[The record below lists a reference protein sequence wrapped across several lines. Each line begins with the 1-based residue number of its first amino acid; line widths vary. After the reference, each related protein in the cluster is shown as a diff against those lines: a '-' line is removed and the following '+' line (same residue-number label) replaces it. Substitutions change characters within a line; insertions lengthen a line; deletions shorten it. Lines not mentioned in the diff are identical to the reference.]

1 MGLRTRR
8 QREKREDDFFYIK
21 RKRFGSLRFC
31 KKNIPRLI
39 EREIGPVRQQQNRG
53 DEDMSVEGRNSEG
66 YPDPTAEAAIQSI
79 CNGQDTGSAFGFM
92 PVVYICSPYRGD
104 TEGNTRKAQRYSR
117 YAVEHGYIPIAPHL
131 LLPQFVSEE
140 TERELAL
147 FMGMVLLSKCKEL
160 WVCGDTVSEGMTAE
174 IAKAETR
181 NMEIKYF
188 KEEMF
193 T

>member
-1 MGLRTRR
+1 
-8 QREKREDDFFYIK
+8 
-21 RKRFGSLRFC
+21 
-31 KKNIPRLI
+31 
-39 EREIGPVRQQQNRG
+39 
-53 DEDMSVEGRNSEG
+53 MSVEGRNPEG
-66 YPDPTAEAAIQSI
+66 YPDPTAETAINNI
-79 CNGQDTGSAFGFM
+79 CSGQDYSSAFGFM

-104 TEGNTRKAQRYSR
+104 IEGNTKKAKRYSR
-117 YAVEHGYIPIAPHL
+117 YAVEQGYIPIAPHL

-140 TERELAL
+140 TERDLAL

-160 WVCGDTVSEGMTAE
+160 WVCGDTVSEGMAAE
-174 IAKAETR
+174 IAKAENR